1 MVLPDTDI
9 DDEYEVT
16 RILDKLKKDK
26 KPLDY
31 SLLLATPKAEPQPAI
46 IELHQTPRQT
56 SDTENAGAFK
66 GI

>member
-31 SLLLATPKAEPQPAI
+31 SLLLATPKAEP
-46 IELHQTPRQT
+46 
-56 SDTENAGAFK
+56 
-66 GI
+66 